1 MIELYQMERCPFC
14 VKVRLKLEELQ
25 LDWIS
30 RTSPP
35 GSPQREK
42 LMEMGGVQQVP
53 FFVDSEHGVSM
64 YESDDIINYLE
75 ETYG

>member
-1 MIELYQMERCPFC
+1 
-14 VKVRLKLEELQ
+14 
-25 LDWIS
+25 
-30 RTSPP
+30 
-35 GSPQREK
+35 
-42 LMEMGGVQQVP
+42 MEMGGVQQVP